1 MAISPTNSFTAP
13 PPIISRSRA
22 FKLTSDC
29 NSSESSTL
37 LCNFLRQEGVQSIDA
52 RGNTLLHF
60 LAMYGNLSAF
70 QMLLGDGILTNEDL
84 AIGNKKGDTALHEAA
99 KFGQKEI
106 VEVLL
111 EYERDLVMVSNNLE
125 ETPLFTAAS
134 CGKKDVFDLL
144 IKDGRIHSDHYV
156 MARTDGSTVLHA
168 AIMGEYFSLAM
179 SILETFP
186 KLAHKYDSKG
196 RTPLDLLA
204 TKPLSFN
211 SGSSYSLVNLGSRP
225 FIPLQLIAIFVYF
238 CIPSMVYGWKHA
250 GDEENQHQNGHNIS
264 NFEHFA
270 TKLIPGFRFRRILRV
285 CAWLREIDD
294 AKQKHE
300 FALALAK
307 KLVNEENDWSHYSEG
322 KCLDSTSKNSD
333 KQTKLKNP
341 IVHAME
347 NGIIELV
354 KEILEIFPDAAYSFD
369 KNGKNILHIAVEQKD
384 RVLYDY
390 LKKNVDHKNGMLSD
404 VDNDGNTVLHLA
416 TNVGTSPKVVLGDL
430 NQMTW
435 DVCWFKRV
443 WYDSPSHFLY
453 HENSNGM
460 TAKELF
466 EINHIDLRDK
476 AEKAFKDMN
485 NGLMLVTALIGTVNY
500 AALFTLPGG
509 YDQDN
514 QSKTYGEPVLLIRE
528 DTEDDTVKFLW
539 YISIALFSSLFA
551 LVAMLSI
558 QLSRF
563 RSNDFY
569 IALPFRYIVAVMALA
584 CSTIFTIT
592 ACLQAYILDRI
603 SFNSDS
609 YMWSAGILMALV
621 YIDALYL
628 TSYYMFFVIGC
639 SFAYKGQEM

>member
-1 MAISPTNSFTAP
+1 M
-13 PPIISRSRA
+13 IIDKVLFLS
-22 FKLTSDC
+22 
-29 NSSESSTL
+29 L
-37 LCNFLRQEGVQSIDA
+37 LFL
-52 RGNTLLHF
+52 LFF
-60 LAMYGNLSAF
+60 L
-70 QMLLGDGILTNEDL
+70 Q
-84 AIGNKKGDTALHEAA
+84 
-99 KFGQKEI
+99 
-106 VEVLL
+106 
-111 EYERDLVMVSNNLE
+111 
-125 ETPLFTAAS
+125 
-134 CGKKDVFDLL
+134 
-144 IKDGRIHSDHYV
+144 
-156 MARTDGSTVLHA
+156 
-168 AIMGEYFSLAM
+168 
-179 SILETFP
+179 
-186 KLAHKYDSKG
+186 
-196 RTPLDLLA
+196 
-204 TKPLSFN
+204 
-211 SGSSYSLVNLGSRP
+211 
-225 FIPLQLIAIFVYF
+225 
-238 CIPSMVYGWKHA
+238 
-250 GDEENQHQNGHNIS
+250 
-264 NFEHFA
+264 
-270 TKLIPGFRFRRILRV
+270 V

-307 KLVNEENDWSHYSEG
+307 RLVNEESDWSHYSEG

-333 KQTKLKNP
+333 KKTKLKNP
-341 IVHAME
+341 IVHATE

-354 KEILEIFPDAAYSFD
+354 KEILEIFPDAAYSFG

-390 LKKNVDHKNGMLSD
+390 LKKNVDHKDGMLSD

-416 TNVGTSPKVVLGDL
+416 ANMGTSPKVVLGHL

-435 DVCWFKRV
+435 DICWFKRV
-443 WYDSPSHFLY
+443 WYDSPPHFLY
-453 HENSNGM
+453 LENSNGM

-514 QSKTYGEPVLLIRE
+514 QSKTYGEPILLIRK
-528 DTEDDTVKFLW
+528 DTEDDTSKFLW

-551 LVAMLSI
+551 LVSMLSI

-584 CSTIFTIT
+584 CSTIFTLT

-609 YMWSAGILMALV
+609 YMWSASILMALV

-628 TSYYMFFVIGC
+628 TSYYMFFVISC
-639 SFAYKGQEM
+639 SFAYKGQKM

>member
-1 MAISPTNSFTAP
+1 
-13 PPIISRSRA
+13 
-22 FKLTSDC
+22 
-29 NSSESSTL
+29 
-37 LCNFLRQEGVQSIDA
+37 
-52 RGNTLLHF
+52 
-60 LAMYGNLSAF
+60 
-70 QMLLGDGILTNEDL
+70 MLLGDGILTNEDL
-84 AIGNKKGDTALHEAA
+84 AKGNKKGNTALHKAA

-111 EYERDLVMVSNNLE
+111 EYERDLVMKE
-125 ETPLFTAAS
+125 
-134 CGKKDVFDLL
+134 VFDLL
-144 IKDGRIHSDHYV
+144 IKDGRIHSNHYV
-156 MARTDGSTVLHA
+156 MARSDGSTMLHA

-196 RTPLDLLA
+196 RAPLDLLA

-225 FIPLQLIAIFVYF
+225 FIPLQLIAIFIYF
-238 CIPSMVYGWKHA
+238 CIPSMVYGKKHA

-264 NFEHFA
+264 NLEHLA
-270 TKLIPGFRFRRILRV
+270 TKLILGFKFRRI
-285 CAWLREIDD
+285 LREIDD

-307 KLVNEENDWSHYSEG
+307 RLVNEESDWSHYSEG

-333 KQTKLKNP
+333 KKTKLKNP
-341 IVHAME
+341 IVHETE

-354 KEILEIFPDAAYSFD
+354 KEILEIFPDAAYSFG

-390 LKKNVDHKNGMLSD
+390 LKKNVDHKDGMLSD
-404 VDNDGNTVLHLA
+404 VDNNGNTVLHLA
-416 TNVGTSPKVVLGDL
+416 ANMGTSPQVVLGHF

-435 DVCWFKRV
+435 DICWFKHV
-443 WYDSPSHFLY
+443 WYDSPPHFLY
-453 HENSNGM
+453 LQNSNGM

-485 NGLMLVTALIGTVNY
+485 NDLMLVTALIGTVNY

-509 YDQDN
+509 YDQGN
-514 QSKTYGEPVLLIRE
+514 QSKTYGEPILLIRE
-528 DTEDDTVKFLW
+528 DTEDDTSKFLW

-551 LVAMLSI
+551 LVSMLSI

-563 RSNDFY
+563 HSNDFY

-584 CSTIFTIT
+584 CSTIFTLT

-609 YMWSAGILMALV
+609 YMWSVSILMALV

-639 SFAYKGQEM
+639 SFAYKVVGETQSPLGNGDGDGNRFSIRDRGQGQGHSYHRESGTERVIPGPAPPCPVAIPNR